1 MAKPRKTASLKTI
14 RENISHIRKMI
25 SRLEAT
31 KLQIPKTDTTYKIRR
46 FGSRLIID
54 GKTYKPAELD
64 KLAGKKIEF
73 RMHAVAQL
81 EKELQKNVWKE
92 EAILEREGRKRRK
105 TPTELTD
112 FELELAREGVDF
124 IDDEE
129 VDLFQDWLNSGSPG
143 WKKNEFYHVYGADAI
158 NRGNAYGFAKWK
170 GYNSIPE
177 FIAMEA
183 EDAALMQLA
192 DKMLE
197 RKGS

>member
-31 KLQIPKTDTTYKIRR
+31 KISIPPQGKDFKVRR
-46 FGSRLIID
+46 MGSRLIID
-54 GKTYKPAELD
+54 GKTFKPADLD
-64 KLAGKKIEF
+64 KLKGIKAEF
-73 RMHAVAQL
+73 RLQAIAEL
-81 EKELQKNVWKE
+81 EKDLQKNIWKQE
-92 EAILEREGRKRRK
+92 QINVREGKKRIRKV
-105 TPTELTD
+105 TELTD
-112 FELELAREGVDF
+112 FELELARQGVDF
-124 IDDEE
+124 IEDEE
-129 VDLFQDWLNSGSPG
+129 VELFNDWLNSGSPG